1 MLRHAADNM
10 IFTKGSLWLLS
21 LWSLLF
27 FSACSPSDR
36 QEVDRLNSISYACHY
51 RDLDSTY
58 AYARRAYA
66 LADNYAGGR
75 AAALNNMAFADIARM
90 DYERAGN
97 LLDSV
102 FLITDNQV
110 ELLVAEVQWMR
121 ICQRTSRNRL
131 FYDYRERA
139 SRRIKRIDE
148 ERSGLPEDVVR
159 RIMYAETEFAIVNSA
174 YYYYVG
180 LDREAA
186 DALSPVVPDDVIRK
200 DTAQYLN
207 YLYNVGAGGIITE
220 GSQADIN
227 QREFDMLIEC
237 LTISRRHG
245 YRFFEANALGAISGL
260 LLVPEHRARL
270 AADNA
275 PAMKYLNP
283 DGVPE
288 ASVPEMLAEECLR
301 IFRDYGDVYQI
312 AGAHRTLASCFMAS
326 GDYEPA
332 LKHLAEALSD
342 NRINQAP
349 DLVAS
354 IREQLSVAY
363 SAIDDKPT
371 SDYNRNIYISLQEQT
386 RQDRYLEA
394 RADMLDKISAQLN
407 SMITAVV
414 VAILLLVFMLWLF
427 YYLNRRNNNTAEID
441 RLLLPLR
448 QWREREKAGAE
459 KLLEQAEEIKE
470 RQIYYLSQIKS
481 GERLS
486 LENRAKVFLVTSITP
501 LIDRMINEVRLLA
514 VRSEDE
520 DTRNGRYTYI
530 SELAA
535 KINEYNDVL
544 TEWIQMRRGQLDL
557 RIESFALQPL
567 FDIVS
572 KGGAAFRMGGVR
584 LDVSETDAVVKADK
598 VLTMFMINTLADN
611 ARKFTGSGGSV
622 TVSAV
627 QHPDFVEISVADT
640 GEGLTAEELAR
651 VFDRKSYD
659 GHGFGLMNCKGII
672 EKYRKTSRLFSVCDI
687 SAESTK
693 GEGSRF
699 FFRLP
704 VGVARTL
711 AVAVAVLSSIC
722 SMAAGRHSHLYQAKQ
737 YADSAY
743 FSNING
749 TYAKTLQYADSCR
762 EHLNRH
768 YLSLY
773 PDSKLLMK
781 AVGSQ
786 SSTPPEIKW
795 LHDSVSTNYSI
806 ILDIRN
812 ESAVAALAL
821 HRWQLYSYNNKIY
834 TQLFKEL
841 SADSTLADYCRM
853 MQQSQTNKTI
863 AVILLV
869 MILIIIP
876 PAYYLLYYRH
886 RLYYRFCIER
896 IEEINRILSDDSP
909 PAVKL
914 RTIDSLAGGH
924 YPADLQKVVDS
935 IREVLSG
942 AVASRNRMAADIELE
957 ADACR
962 KAEYECSNLHVS
974 NSVID
979 NCLSTLKHET
989 MYYPSRIS
997 RLSVGSD
1004 DDRRMMGELVMYYRD
1019 IYAILSMQ
1027 AVRQTEAV
1035 RLHACAVP
1043 VGDVSAG
1050 WKVIHA
1056 GGDTAAC
1063 FLGDRNMLGYLFEI
1077 LRRQCTAVGQTA
1089 VPEMT
1094 VSAADDRY
1102 VSVVA
1107 DLGPA
1112 DGDAGRYDAFTPSV
1126 NNIPF
1131 LLCRQIVREHSE
1143 LTNRHRCGMR
1153 VSAEGGRKLA
1163 FITLPGYIVKT

>member
-1 MLRHAADNM
+1 M
-10 IFTKGSLWLLS
+10 ISTRGSLWLIC

-36 QEVDRLNSISYACHY
+36 QEVDRLNAISYACHY
-51 RDLDSTY
+51 RDLDSAYSY
-58 AYARRAYA
+58 AQRAYS

-75 AAALNNMAFADIARM
+75 AAALNNMAFVDIARM
-90 DYERAGN
+90 DYERAGS
-97 LLDSV
+97 LLDSI
-102 FLITDNQV
+102 FSMTDNQV
-110 ELLVAEVQWMR
+110 ELLVAEIQWMR

-139 SRRIKRIDE
+139 LRRIMRINE
-148 ERSGLPEDVVR
+148 ERSGLPEDVER
-159 RIMYAETEFAIVNSA
+159 RMIYAETEFAIVNSA

-186 DALSPVVPDDVIRK
+186 DALSVIVPDDVIRK

-207 YLYNVGAGGIITE
+207 YLYNVGAGGIITD

-227 QREFDMLIEC
+227 QREFDLLLEC
-237 LTISRRHG
+237 LLISRRHG
-245 YRFFEANALGAISGL
+245 YTFFEANALGDLSGH
-260 LLVPEHRARL
+260 LLVSEHRARL

-288 ASVPEMLAEECLR
+288 ASVPEMLAEECLS
-301 IFRDYGDVYQI
+301 IFSDYGDVYQI
-312 AGAHRTLASCFMAS
+312 AGANRTLASCFMAS
-326 GDYEPA
+326 GDYEQA
-332 LKHLAEALSD
+332 LRHLSKALSD

-363 SAIDDKPT
+363 SAIDDKQT

-386 RQDRYLEA
+386 RQDRYFEA

-407 SMITAVV
+407 SMITAVI
-414 VAILLLVFMLWLF
+414 VAILLLVLMLWLF
-427 YYLNRRNNNTAEID
+427 YYLNRRNNNTAEIE
-441 RLLLPLR
+441 RLLLPLH
-448 QWREREKAGAE
+448 QWREREKAGME
-459 KLLEQAEEIKE
+459 ELSDQAREIKE
-470 RQIYYLSQIKS
+470 RQKYYLSKVKS

-486 LENRAKVFLVTSITP
+486 LENRTKVFLVTGIMP
-501 LIDRMINEVRLLA
+501 LIDRMINEVRLLS
-514 VRSEDE
+514 VRKEDD

-567 FDIVS
+567 FNIVLKS
-572 KGGAAFRMGGVR
+572 KAAFRMNGVE
-584 LDVSETDAVVKADK
+584 LNVKETAAVVKADK

-611 ARKFTGSGGSV
+611 ARKFTGRGGIV

-640 GEGLTAEELAR
+640 GEGLTEEELSR
-651 VFDRKSYD
+651 IFDRKSYE

-672 EKYRKTSRLFSVCDI
+672 EKYRKTSRLFSICDI

-693 GEGSRF
+693 GKGSRF

-704 VGVARTL
+704 VGVMRTFIVFVTFL
-711 AVAVAVLSSIC
+711 FSLC
-722 SMAAGRHSHLYQAKQ
+722 SMAIGKHSHLYQAKQ

-749 TYAKTLQYADSCR
+749 TYEKTLLYADSCR
-762 EHLNRH
+762 EYLNRH

-773 PDSKLLMK
+773 PEGKLLMK
-781 AVGSQ
+781 AVGSV
-786 SSTPPEIKW
+786 SSTQPEIKW

-821 HRWQLYSYNNKIY
+821 HRWQLYRYNNKIY

-841 SADSTLADYCRM
+841 SADNTLADYCRM

-863 AVILLV
+863 AVIILV
-869 MILIIIP
+869 LILIIIL

-886 RLYYRFCIER
+886 RLYYRFCIDR
-896 IEEINRILSDDSP
+896 IKEINRILTDDSLP
-909 PAVKL
+909 DEKL
-914 RTIDSLAGGH
+914 RTMDALAGGR

-942 AVASRNRMAADIELE
+942 AVDSRNRMAADIELE

-962 KAEYECSNLHVS
+962 KAEYECNNLHVS

-979 NCLSTLKHET
+979 NCLSALKHET
-989 MYYPSRIS
+989 MYYPSRIT

-1004 DDRRMMGELVMYYRD
+1004 EDRNMMMELVMYYRD
-1019 IYAILSMQ
+1019 IYSILSRQ
-1027 AVRQTEAV
+1027 AVRQTETVKLHIRAV
-1035 RLHACAVP
+1035 SVS
-1043 VGDVSAG
+1043 DVSAG
-1050 WKVIHA
+1050 WNVVFA
-1056 GGDTAAC
+1056 CGDKSVC
-1063 FLGDRNMLGYLFEI
+1063 LFGDRNMLEYLFEI
-1077 LRRQCTAVGQTA
+1077 LRRQCVVSGCAETKD
-1089 VPEMT
+1089 MT
-1094 VSAADDRY
+1094 VTSVDDRY
-1102 VSVVA
+1102 VSIVA
-1107 DLGPA
+1107 ELGRD
-1112 DGDAGRYDAFTPSV
+1112 DGDTGLRDVFSPSV
-1126 NNIPF
+1126 KNIPF
-1131 LLCRQIVREHSE
+1131 LMCRQIVREHSE

-1153 VSAEGGRKLA
+1153 VSVENGMILA
-1163 FITLPGYIVKT
+1163 GMTLPGYIVKT